1 MYLDKAKKSER
12 KIPMKRMFMLSIV
25 LSFLLVG
32 YFAVAAAPEAG
43 IPSGKSFYSN
53 RSNRVLR
60 TLPEPTTVPT
70 NTEPLLAPTITSE
83 LEESNELLES
93 KTPSNKTL
101 PNKPSLVFPDFS
113 STVPVLDSPNQAD
126 KTNQSALSVV
136 EKPTERPLS
145 KVDISP
151 PIPAAKTERTEVY
164 KKTDASSGANFISRS
179 TFPNQP
185 VSTEDR
191 ENKQENQL
199 DELNARLAKIQL
211 EKHNLNETLK
221 LIDKI
226 KSSAVKARTLVDL
239 AEYVSRDNNYKKE
252 ADQLYALAVDGIDAL
267 TKGEAIVIKI
277 KSDLKTESALSS
289 PVTDTT
295 TSGTAVFTKP
305 NKPTDSATIPPR
317 KPAITLLEEDK
328 PVGLPKPQTESAP
341 KTAPKLDESLSETL
355 PTVKT
360 PDVPVTSSVVPKPVD
375 PAPVPTPPVSSA
387 LNPAAK
393 KTPILLE
400 DEPEK
405 KQTLEDKINV
415 IEKETVSPPTPP
427 KRPMILLDD
436 DSDMTKEEKPAEMKT
451 PPTRRPSLLLRE
463 EPDTNKEN
471 EKNITDST
479 IKPEPPAKEE
489 PETII
494 KPETKSDAKPDIPT
508 ASPKSQRRSMPGRKV
523 TLEEN

>member
-1 MYLDKAKKSER
+1 
-12 KIPMKRMFMLSIV
+12 MKRMFMFPIV

-32 YFAVAAAPEAG
+32 YFAVAAAPEAN
-43 IPSGKSFYSN
+43 IPNGKSFYSN

-60 TLPEPTTVPT
+60 TLPEKTPAPPS
-70 NTEPLLAPTITSE
+70 TEPLLAPTITSE
-83 LEESNELLES
+83 LDESNELLES

-101 PNKPSLVFPDFS
+101 PNKSPLVFPDFS

-126 KTNQSALSVV
+126 KSNQSALSVV

-145 KVDISP
+145 KIDISP

-164 KKTDASSGANFISRS
+164 KKTDTSSGSNFISRT

-252 ADQLYALAVDGIDAL
+252 AEQLFALAVDGIDAL

-328 PVGLPKPQTESAP
+328 PVSLSNPQTESTP

-360 PDVPVTSSVVPKPVD
+360 PDVPVTSSVAPKPV
-375 PAPVPTPPVSSA
+375 APV

-405 KQTLEDKINV
+405 KQTLEDKINI

-436 DSDMTKEEKPAEMKT
+436 DSEISKEEKPAEMKT

-471 EKNITDST
+471 EKNITEST
-479 IKPEPPAKEE
+479 IKSEPLAKEE
-489 PETII
+489 PETM
-494 KPETKSDAKPDIPT
+494 KPEIKSDAKPDVPT
-508 ASPKSQRRSMPGRKV
+508 TSPKSQRRSMPGRKV